1 MHDLRT
7 LIRDAGGSDPRLA
20 LASTRALQEEVE
32 WLLVRA
38 VRLAR
43 QDGFDWGRIGRL
55 LGVSRQAAR
64 QRFQSLAPKVGGPL
78 PPHLAGR
85 TPWEAHVIRINE
97 SSADVRRR
105 AEFEG
110 DDPIFW

>member
-1 MHDLRT
+1 MPGVT
-7 LIRDAGGSDPRLA
+7 GVPVGSFGTASPDPVC
-20 LASTRALQEEVE
+20 S
-32 WLLVRA
+32 
-38 VRLAR
+38 
-43 QDGFDWGRIGRL
+43 RL

-64 QRFQSLAPKVGGPL
+64 QRFQSLAPKVGSPL

-85 TPWEAHVIRINE
+85 TPWEADVIRINE